1 MRWRRRERAEN
12 ERERARVHETSC
24 ENAHAVHLRHAM
36 EVESVKGKRDVNG
49 EETLTERSVTSSP
62 PLRVDSLR

>member
-1 MRWRRRERAEN
+1 M
-12 ERERARVHETSC
+12 HETSC

-62 PLRVDSLR
+62 PFKGRLAPVRRRKGEGKSEE